1 VGSTLDFV
9 ALSLSQTAK
18 GIMMAKVFPSGWRE
32 LNPIADIR
40 REIETLELLGRE
52 LDDSYTVYHG
62 VHWTNIEKKNYA
74 IYGEIDFAVISPS
87 GKLLLIEQKTGDL
100 EETENGLEKKYI
112 DKSKN
117 VPFQIARNAHGLQH
131 RLKQSIKGK
140 LVFVDS
146 ILYCPDYKI
155 KKIGSAGIDPQRI
168 VDSARKEKLIE
179 IIKAIIPKEEVNAEI
194 QELLHH
200 FLSDLLEIVPDVDAV
215 IGQSE
220 KMYTRV
226 SGGLS
231 EWAQKIDFS
240 PFRLRVIGTA
250 GSGKT
255 QLALAAY
262 RESLKQ
268 GRKPI
273 YVCYNRSLA
282 DHVAKVVPSG
292 GLVTGY
298 HQLGDYVAKYIG
310 NPIDHLKPG
319 PFIQMEL
326 TLDNYCPSEDQMF
339 HDLIVDEGQ
348 DFKPTWAA
356 NLLRLLRPDGKAWW
370 LEDPLQNIYSREK
383 ILLEGWVTI
392 RSDSNFRSPRQVLSG
407 INEML
412 ALSSPIG
419 SSSPIEGGDVE
430 VLTYENQNELIPR
443 TIEALDRSLELGF
456 DKKHVALLSF
466 RGRESSSLTPF
477 TQIGKHTLRS
487 PIQGK
492 YDVFGNPE
500 YSDGDITTD
509 SIHRFKGQAAPCVV
523 LTEIDFA
530 QLDENS
536 KIRVFV
542 GATRATMK
550 LILVISQRALNLL
563 LDRT

>member
-1 VGSTLDFV
+1 
-9 ALSLSQTAK
+9 
-18 GIMMAKVFPSGWRE
+18 MAKIFPSGWRE
-32 LNPIADIR
+32 LNPIANIS
-40 REIETLELLGRE
+40 REIETLERLGRE
-52 LDDSYTVYHG
+52 LDDSYTIYHG
-62 VHWTNIEKKNYA
+62 VHWTNVEKRNYA

-87 GKLLLIEQKTGDL
+87 GKLLLIEQKTGNL
-100 EETENGLEKKYI
+100 EETENGLEKNYVGG
-112 DKSKN
+112 SKN

-131 RLKQSIKGK
+131 RIKQALKGE

-168 VDSARKEKLIE
+168 VDSARKHKLIE
-179 IIKAIIPKEEVNAEI
+179 IINAIIPDEEINVEL
-194 QELLHH
+194 QELLHQ

-220 KMYTRV
+220 KIYTRV

-282 DHVAKVVPSG
+282 DHVAKVVPLG
-292 GLVTGY
+292 GLVSGY
-298 HQLGDYVAKYIG
+298 HQLGDRVAKNTG
-310 NPIDHLKPG
+310 TPIDHLKPS
-319 PFIQMEL
+319 PFTQMEL
-326 TLDNYCPSEDQMF
+326 ILDNYYPSDDQMF
-339 HDLIVDEGQ
+339 DDLIVDEGQ
-348 DFKPTWAA
+348 DFKPGWAT
-356 NLLRLLRPDGKAWW
+356 NLLRLLRPSGKAWW
-370 LEDPLQNIYSREK
+370 LEDPLQNIYSREV
-383 ILLEGWVTI
+383 IPLLGWVTI

-407 INEML
+407 INEIL
-412 ALSSPIG
+412 ALSNPIG
-419 SSSPIEGGDVE
+419 SCSPIEGGDIE
-430 VLTYENQNELIPR
+430 VLTYESQYELIPR

-477 TQIGKHTLRS
+477 TQIGKHSLRS

-492 YDVFGNPE
+492 YDEFGNPE
-500 YSDGDITTD
+500 YSEGDITTD

-536 KIRVFV
+536 KIRIFV

-550 LILVISQRALNLL
+550 LILVISKRSLGALLSRN
-563 LDRT
+563 